1 MPLDTVWLADD
12 FGGAFRP
19 FRTERANGMEM
30 TSVKYFSSSAYGA
43 VALRGR
49 AWFSVHFQES
59 ADGDADR

>member
-1 MPLDTVWLADD
+1 
-12 FGGAFRP
+12 
-19 FRTERANGMEM
+19 M
-30 TSVKYFSSSAYGA
+30 TSVKYFSSNAYGA